1 MRNLK
6 LLLVEDEES
15 AVEACRT
22 SVDRYIHEKK
32 RPVELWVYEN
42 VHKAREGLDNSFDGA
57 IIDLKLS
64 DEEDGGIQVFQ
75 EIEKSLLRLPVFILT
90 GYPNNL
96 DEDFRQ
102 KNTNI
107 IKVFIKGEPDA
118 EYDQIIDRLW
128 SIYDTG
134 LTRIMG
140 GRGVIEKSLSAVFL
154 ENLLPQIQTWV
165 SYGQE
170 NSARTEKALL
180 RHTLNHLSQLLE
192 EGGDNFFPEEVYLFP
207 PLSARFTTGSMVSRH
222 DQWFVVLSPAC
233 DLVIRQNG
241 KFKTDRILLVETE
254 KEDDVVRTALAN
266 ITSRDRKKRKINEV
280 LNNNYTDF
288 YHWLPETSVLGGR
301 FLNFRRLKNMD
312 KDRFREEFEMPEIQ
326 ISPSFVKDIVAR
338 FSSFYAR
345 QGQPNIENK
354 EIIDRILSQLSST
367 Q

>member
-1 MRNLK
+1 MNRIK
-6 LLLVEDEES
+6 ILLIEDERDQQDIFRE
-15 AVEACRT
+15 AVDVIKSKKGLTVKYEIAKNVQEAK
-22 SVDRYIHEKK
+22 DK
-32 RPVELWVYEN
+32 
-42 VHKAREGLDNSFDGA
+42 LDGSFDGT
-57 IIDLKLS
+57 IIDLKLGD
-64 DEEDGGIQVFQ
+64 DEEGGNEIVHQLEEVFARIPVIFVTAFPDLVIEHPSIINTRSRDKGTYASDLQ
-75 EIEKSLLRLPVFILT
+75 LFKEIC
-90 GYPNNL
+90 
-96 DEDFRQ
+96 
-102 KNTNI
+102 
-107 IKVFIKGEPDA
+107 
-118 EYDQIIDRLW
+118 
-128 SIYDTG
+128 DTG

-140 GRGVIEKSLSAVFL
+140 GRGVIEKNLSAVFL

-180 RHTLNHLSQLLE
+180 RHTLNHLAQLLE

-233 DLVIRQNG
+233 DLVVRKNG

-254 KEDDVVRTALAN
+254 KEDDVVRTALAD
-266 ITSRDRKKRKINEV
+266 ITRRDRKKRKINEV
-280 LNNNYTDF
+280 LNNNYTDY
-288 YHWLPETSVLGGR
+288 YHWLPETSVLSGR

-312 KDRFREEFEMPEIQ
+312 EDKFREEFEMPEIQ

-345 QGQPNIENK
+345 QGQPDIENK